1 MPKWPIASS
10 FGQNADGP
18 ATIWRNVRGSPVPD
32 IADDAHWIWSP
43 DNNNH
48 NDVFCRGVI
57 VTGGGGPQD
66 SALAYYQFAGN
77 ADDLSGTNHGAI
89 SGATFVADRFGQDNN
104 ALRFDGNDYVT
115 IVSPFPAEDT
125 HFTLALWLS
134 TEITNDGNWHAFIGY
149 QNGGVCPG
157 RSPSMWVARFEG
169 LHWDSCQS
177 GTRYAGVLNNY
188 FPVAE
193 VNTYQHVV
201 WTKLGT
207 DYTFYKNG
215 EQFDSVQPAAQNVQL
230 SDNYWIGHVDN
241 YFTGT
246 IDEVGIYDYG
256 LSAEDVAAL
265 YDATSVLGGGASSV
279 RSKP

>member
-1 MPKWPIASS
+1 MYNWNGADPELLNNL
-10 FGQNADGP
+10 FCENA
-18 ATIWRNVRGSPVPD
+18 PD
-32 IADDAHWIWSP
+32 DI
-43 DNNNH
+43 
-48 NDVFCRGVI
+48 
-57 VTGGGGPQD
+57 
-66 SALAYYQFAGN
+66 
-77 ADDLSGTNHGAI
+77 
-89 SGATFVADRFGQDNN
+89 
-104 ALRFDGNDYVT
+104 
-115 IVSPFPAEDT
+115 
-125 HFTLALWLS
+125 
-134 TEITNDGNWHAFIGY
+134 DGNWHAFNGY
-149 QNGGVCPG
+149 LNGGVCPG
-157 RSPSMWVARFEG
+157 RAPSMWVARFEG

-246 IDEVGIYDYG
+246 IDEVGIFDYG

-265 YDATSVLGGGASSV
+265 YDVTSVPTGDWSGPCASRARITSAIETPPCRPPSRRRASRRGWRRLRSRRLQPESRSGGPRGG
-279 RSKP
+279 